1 MYARKII
8 YIPHLFILLLV
19 GLWAITAGCAGQSDT
34 RQSQANPTATGSYTL
49 VGIGPGD
56 ADLLTVRAIEAIQK
70 ADLVFCSAQ
79 TREKLAPVVDFSGK
93 QVEDGCGVLFRF
105 YGRDCSQ
112 VPEKERTWH
121 GKTCEAF
128 HRKQAEF
135 IAMVRTAVSSGRHVV
150 MLSGGDPTIYGP
162 DLWTIKALGEF
173 KPTVIPGISA
183 LNAANAVL
191 KGGLG
196 EVIITAPFQR
206 PGRTDTI
213 EQLAGHERATMVI
226 FMPRNMPNLLRRL
239 AAAYPAD
246 TPVAVVTRAGCANR
260 ERAVLGTVAD
270 IGAKIA
276 DQDTRLSIVYVGKAL
291 ARAQYRPDGVT
302 APTGPGKFYLVGM
315 GPGDADLASL
325 RAMRV
330 IEEADLIFAS
340 GKYQKRYASLL
351 KGKNVLDGY
360 GRLFPFYG
368 KTCSEVTLA
377 ERARERMS
385 CEAYH
390 EKQADFERRVR
401 EAVAKGQTVAM
412 LDTGDPLIYGPCSWS
427 LTALRDLPTEVV
439 PGLSC
444 FNAANA
450 ALQAGVTQGK
460 NSHSVLLASGW
471 TVDEMAVHGST
482 MVLFTM
488 RNEFKHFIDS
498 LSKHYAAETPVAIV
512 SKAGYAREEH
522 VTRGTLGTIW
532 AQVGPDKMPFEYL
545 LYVGDFLADGGRV
558 AN

>member
-1 MYARKII
+1 MHCKKASKAYRFFTLLFGFLLII
-8 YIPHLFILLLV
+8 VASCTGSSPSPQTTPAQI
-19 GLWAITAGCAGQSDT
+19 AQ
-34 RQSQANPTATGSYTL
+34 GSYTL

-56 ADLLTVRAIEAIQK
+56 ADLLTVRALEAIQQ
-70 ADLVFCSAQ
+70 ADLVFCNPK
-79 TREKLAPVVDFSGK
+79 TEEKLAPVVDFSGK
-93 QVEDGCGVLFRF
+93 QVEDGYGVLFRF

-112 VPEKERTWH
+112 IPEKERTWH
-121 GKTCEAF
+121 GKTCDEF
-128 HRKQAEF
+128 HRKQTEF
-135 IAMVRTAVSSGRHVV
+135 IAMVRTAVTSGRHVV

-162 DLWTIKALGEF
+162 DLWSVKALKEF
-173 KPTVIPGISA
+173 NPIVIPGISA

-191 KGGLG
+191 KASLG

-226 FMPRNMPNLLRRL
+226 FMPREMPDLLRRL
-239 AAAYPAD
+239 AAVYPAD
-246 TPVAVVTRAGCANR
+246 TPVAVVSRAGQADR
-260 ERAVLGTVAD
+260 ESAILGTVAD
-270 IGAKIA
+270 IGDKLA

-291 ARAQYRPDGVT
+291 ARAQYKSADAPAPD
-302 APTGPGKFYLVGM
+302 APGKFYLVGM
-315 GPGDADLASL
+315 GPGDPDLASL
-325 RAMRV
+325 RAVQV
-330 IEEADLIFAS
+330 IEKADLIFAG
-340 GKYQKRYASLL
+340 GKYQQRYASLL
-351 KGKNVLDGY
+351 KGKKVLDGY

-368 KTCSEVTLA
+368 KKCSEVTA
-377 ERARERMS
+377 ADRSRERMS

-401 EAVAKGQTVAM
+401 EAVAQGQTVAM

-427 LTALRDLPTEVV
+427 LTALSDLPTEVV

-460 NSHSVLLASGW
+460 NTHSVLLASGW
-471 TVDEMAVHGST
+471 SVDEMGVHGST

-512 SKAGYAREEH
+512 SKAGYAREEC
-522 VTRGTLGTIW
+522 VTRGTLGTIM